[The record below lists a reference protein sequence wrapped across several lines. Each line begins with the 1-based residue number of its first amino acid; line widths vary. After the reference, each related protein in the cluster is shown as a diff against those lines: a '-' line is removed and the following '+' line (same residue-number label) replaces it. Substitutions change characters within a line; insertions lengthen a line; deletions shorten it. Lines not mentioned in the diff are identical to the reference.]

1 MTYDQILNTIV
12 PDSVII
18 FQEYE
23 LDRHE
28 RKHLTLE
35 IGPVPVQQVIPPNYP
50 LCRAELEK
58 YYSPELT
65 ELDYCQLS
73 CNSGIRLI
81 LRLGIN
87 EENQPIYKPILINQ
101 DFFNMGLQVINL
113 VSAPVYGG
121 VHYGTYYSPR

>member
-35 IGPVPVQQVIPPNYP
+35 IGPVPVQQVVPPNHP

-87 EENQPIYKPILINQ
+87 EENQPIYKPVLINQ

-121 VHYGTYYSPR
+121 MYDGTYYSPR